1 MLSDLIDVLGLAALV
16 AGAFV
21 LLGLGWALLVL
32 CPVLMFLARAV
43 EGEGDAAA
51 HRALARVL
59 TLGRR
64 AVTAPARVKW
74 LKRSRKKEAVA

>member
-1 MLSDLIDVLGLAALV
+1 VLSDLIDVLGLAALV

-43 EGEGDAAA
+43 EGDGDAAA
-51 HRALARVL
+51 HRALTRVL
-59 TLGRR
+59 AGARR
-64 AVTAPARVKW
+64 AVTAPARVK
-74 LKRSRKKEAVA
+74 RPRRRKPQAA